1 MEGNQCT
8 LACSYKG
15 TQGQHHF
22 YVVFTQA
29 PPILGLS
36 SWLSLNLIQ
45 LVLSVKKDM
54 LKRVHIEHMGMMKC
68 KNRAKEVMFWP
79 RIGTVREKT
88 LSQIAQPVQNTRGL
102 TPCSCLRMNSI
113 RLWLTTT
120 ADILSRKECLPQL
133 SQLSSASFAGHG
145 IPEKLVS
152 DNGPQFSAQE
162 FAHFANYWD
171 FRRITSSL
179 TYPQLNGL
187 AEKSVHI
194 AKQLL
199 KKSKSDNPD
208 PYT

>member
-1 MEGNQCT
+1 MSFLWHLERTVKASPHRTHGHDEVQESSKRGHV
-8 LACSYKG
+8 LAQYRNS
-15 TQGQHHF
+15 Q
-22 YVVFTQA
+22 
-29 PPILGLS
+29 
-36 SWLSLNLIQ
+36 
-45 LVLSVKKDM
+45 
-54 LKRVHIEHMGMMKC
+54 
-68 KNRAKEVMFWP
+68 
-79 RIGTVREKT
+79 REDIV
-88 LSQIAQPVQNTRGL
+88 SNCAAR

-120 ADILSRKECLPQL
+120 ADILSCKECLPQL
-133 SQLSSASFAGHG
+133 SQLSSASFVGHG